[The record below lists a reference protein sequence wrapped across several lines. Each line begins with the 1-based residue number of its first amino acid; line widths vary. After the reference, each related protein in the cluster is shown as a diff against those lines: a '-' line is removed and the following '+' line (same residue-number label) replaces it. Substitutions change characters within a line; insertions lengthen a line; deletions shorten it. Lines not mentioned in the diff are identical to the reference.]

1 MEILWDERKRRANL
15 KRHGLDFKDAATV
28 LAGET
33 MTLIDDRF
41 DYGEIRFVTFGMLRE
56 VVVAVVYTE
65 TNDLMRIIS
74 LRKATRNEEKEYY
87 EGIRD

>member
-1 MEILWDERKRRANL
+1 
-15 KRHGLDFKDAATV
+15 
-28 LAGET
+28 

-41 DYGEIRFVTFGMLRE
+41 DYGEIRFVTFGILRE